1 MENFKLL
8 TLEDKDLFKNYEN
21 IIDTKS
27 YEYSFVSLYLW
38 RNLSNTK
45 FSIIDNCLVINKNEP
60 SKGNFFMMPYG
71 YKKENLQELIEKLK
85 IICPTNNIY
94 LLGDIEDTFIND
106 LKKYTNLNYRIIEDR
121 NDYEYIYN
129 TKDLIDLQ
137 GKKYHSKKNQ
147 YNYFVKNYDYTIS
160 TVDSLKKIEDC
171 IGLLKKWHNDNYV
184 CCEEMSIEISAIEDI
199 LLKLNELN
207 LSSICIYVNN
217 NLVGFSIGE
226 TFKNTAIIHVER
238 CNKEY
243 KGVYSFINREFLIR
257 HFSSTTFVNREED
270 CGSTGLK
277 KAKLSY
283 HPVEVLRKSL
293 IAL

>member
-199 LLKLNELN
+199 LLKLN
-207 LSSICIYVNN
+207 
-217 NLVGFSIGE
+217 
-226 TFKNTAIIHVER
+226 
-238 CNKEY
+238 
-243 KGVYSFINREFLIR
+243 
-257 HFSSTTFVNREED
+257 
-270 CGSTGLK
+270 
-277 KAKLSY
+277 
-283 HPVEVLRKSL
+283 
-293 IAL
+293 